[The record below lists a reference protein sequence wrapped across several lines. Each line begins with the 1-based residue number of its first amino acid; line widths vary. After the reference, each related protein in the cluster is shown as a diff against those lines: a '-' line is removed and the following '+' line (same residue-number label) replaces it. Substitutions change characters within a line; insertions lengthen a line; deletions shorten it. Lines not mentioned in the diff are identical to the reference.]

1 MLLRRAFGQEDCSEG
16 GPGAV
21 GWEPG
26 FRLRELQASWAFVWL
41 LVPAKVR
48 SGQAAADQCARG
60 DLGLSGTMA
69 PLEH

>member
-1 MLLRRAFGQEDCSEG
+1 MGWDGGSGPRERRLC
-16 GPGAV
+16 GAV